1 MRGALSHPRE
11 ARSSLVGVAS
21 AALACAALACASSPA
36 PGGEVQAPGGGGTD
50 GSTAAAA
57 ARPAPPASPRGR
69 EGAGAA
75 PAPAVSPGMDAA
87 ATRRAWG
94 EPASVRRLPSPA
106 VPGLVYERW
115 TWRDGREAVL
125 VDGKVVDVLAPP
137 SPGGR

>member
-36 PGGEVQAPGGGGTD
+36 PAGEARAPGGVGTD
-50 GSTAAAA
+50 GATAPAS
-57 ARPAPPASPRGR
+57 ARPAPPVSPRGR
-69 EGAGAA
+69 QGAA

>member
-36 PGGEVQAPGGGGTD
+36 PAGEARAPGGFGTD
-50 GSTAAAA
+50 GATAPAA

-69 EGAGAA
+69 ESAA
-75 PAPAVSPGMDAA
+75 PAPAVSLGMNAA